1 MVKISERMKKI
12 SESPT
17 LATSAKVNV
26 MKAQGKD
33 ILNLTVGE
41 PDFDTHVSILNA
53 AVEAIQS
60 NKANHYTPTAGIL
73 PLRQAIVDYHQK
85 YDGVTFAVNQV
96 IVTEGAKNAL
106 FALFQVILNPGDE
119 VIVPAPYWVSYT
131 EQIKL
136 AGGVNVLVETAP
148 EKGFK
153 LTVEDLEKHRTEKT
167 VALLLN
173 SPSNP
178 TGMIYTP
185 EELKAIGEWAVEHD
199 VLIIA
204 DEIYYRL
211 TYNGNNAISI
221 ASLSEEIKNQTIII
235 NGISKTYAMTGWRI
249 GYAIGNA
256 EIISKM
262 IELSSHSTSNPA
274 GPSQY
279 GALAAL
285 TGPQDFVEEMRA
297 AFEARLNFFYP
308 LVASIPGFK
317 VTKPQGAFYL
327 FPNVKEA
334 AEMCGFKEV
343 KDFTLALIEEANVA
357 LVSGDGFGYP
367 DYARISYT
375 VREELLAEAVDRIKK
390 FIETHKK

>member
-26 MKAQGKD
+26 MKAKGLD
-33 ILNLTVGE
+33 IINLSVGE
-41 PDFDTHVSILNA
+41 PDFDTHSSILNA
-53 AVEAIQS
+53 ASEAIQS

-73 PLRQAIVDYHQK
+73 PLRQAIVDYHKK
-85 YDGVTFAVNQV
+85 YDGVSYEPNQV

-106 FALFQVILNPGDE
+106 YTLFQVILNTGDE

-131 EQIKL
+131 EQVKL
-136 AGGVNVLVETAP
+136 ADGVNVIVDASP
-148 EKGFK
+148 ENEFK
-153 LTVEDLEKHRTEKT
+153 VTLAQLESHRTDRT
-167 VALLLN
+167 VAIILN

-178 TGMIYTP
+178 TGTIYTP
-185 EELKAIGEWAVEHD
+185 EELKEIGEWAVANNI
-199 VLIIA
+199 LIIA

-211 TYNGNNAISI
+211 VYNGNTAISI
-221 ASLSEEIKNQTIII
+221 ASLSEEIKNQTVII
-235 NGISKTYAMTGWRI
+235 NGVSKTYAMTGWRI
-249 GYAIGNA
+249 GYAIGNV
-256 EIISKM
+256 EIINKM
-262 IELSSHSTSNPA
+262 VELSSHSTSNPA

-279 GALAAL
+279 GALAAFS
-285 TGPQDFVEEMRA
+285 GPQDFVEDMRKVY
-297 AFEARLNFFYP
+297 EERLNFFFP
-308 LVASIPGFK
+308 LVQSIPGFK
-317 VTKPQGAFYL
+317 VTKSKGAFYL

-334 AEMCGFKEV
+334 AEMTGFSEV
-343 KDFTLALIEEANVA
+343 KDFTLALIEEAHVA

-375 VREELLAEAVDRIKK
+375 VSNDLLAEAVDRIKK

>member
-1 MVKISERMKKI
+1 MVKISERMNKI

-41 PDFDTHVSILNA
+41 PDFDTHASILNA

-85 YDGVTFAVNQV
+85 YDGVTYAVNQV

-221 ASLSEEIKNQTIII
+221 ASLSEKSRT
-235 NGISKTYAMTGWRI
+235 RP
-249 GYAIGNA
+249 
-256 EIISKM
+256 
-262 IELSSHSTSNPA
+262 SSST
-274 GPSQY
+274 
-279 GALAAL
+279 
-285 TGPQDFVEEMRA
+285 V
-297 AFEARLNFFYP
+297 YP
-308 LVASIPGFK
+308 
-317 VTKPQGAFYL
+317 KPT
-327 FPNVKEA
+327 P
-334 AEMCGFKEV
+334 
-343 KDFTLALIEEANVA
+343 
-357 LVSGDGFGYP
+357 
-367 DYARISYT
+367 
-375 VREELLAEAVDRIKK
+375 
-390 FIETHKK
+390 